1 MMRLLAWVAVAMPCI
16 ASPAFAHAFLER
28 ANPPVGAS
36 VDASPQELSIQ
47 FTEGVEPVFSKIEVD
62 SADGAAVATGT
73 PHLAPDNNRRLVI
86 DLPKL
91 PPGTYTVIWHAT
103 SVDTHKTEGN
113 YKFTVTH

>member
-1 MMRLLAWVAVAMPCI
+1 MMRSLVWLVLAMPCI
-16 ASPAFAHAFLER
+16 ASPAFAHAFIER

-36 VDASPQELSIQ
+36 VDISPPELSIQ
-47 FTEGVEPVFSKIEVD
+47 FTEG
-62 SADGAAVATGT
+62 AAVVTGK
-73 PHLAPDNNRRLVI
+73 PHVAPDNNRRLII

>member
-1 MMRLLAWVAVAMPCI
+1 MRGRLVWVVLAMPAI
-16 ASPAFAHAFLER
+16 ASPAFAHAFIER

-36 VDASPQELSIQ
+36 IDVSPPELSID
-47 FTEGVEPVFSKIEVD
+47 FTEGVEPMFSKIEVD
-62 SADGAAVATGT
+62 GADGAAIATGK
-73 PHLAPDNNRRLVI
+73 PHVAPDNNRRLIV

-91 PPGTYTVIWHAT
+91 RAGTYTVIWHAT